1 MVRNQKPEVRSQR
14 LEVKDSPE
22 SGLPYILLFAS
33 SLLFLVGVSTA
44 FSQEIAAKAST
55 DKSEYLVGDYI
66 NYTISISCVRGL
78 KIYPPAFDADS
89 LKNISVIEKGKPEEE
104 EENDKVNVTFKYIL
118 SGYDSTGVTI
128 PPVAVPYQT
137 PGDSTTHFAFT
148 NGVSFV
154 IQTLK
159 VNPQGEIKDIKPP
172 IKIFLNWKLIVFW
185 TLFVLFLAGI
195 MSYSYLL
202 HRKRKVRKQ
211 SAEKAV
217 MLPPYVIALNALDEL
232 EEHKLWQKGMIKEYH
247 STITEII
254 RRYFEDRFNMPAME
268 LPTSEAIEL
277 LSRNR
282 ECEPILGTTYDFL
295 SNADM
300 VKFAKFI
307 PLDSVNEEM
316 MKQAYEIVNKTI
328 PAAEDKTHNS
338 SKSSQN
344 SDYLQVQINRE
355 ERKGAQS

>member
-1 MVRNQKPEVRSQR
+1 MVKDQKIEVRSQR
-14 LEVKDSPE
+14 LEIEDSHK
-22 SGLPYILLFAS
+22 SGLAFILLPA
-33 SLLFLVGVSTA
+33 LLFLFLLGVGTS

-66 NYTISISCVRGL
+66 NYTISISCVKGM

-89 LKNISVIEKGKPEEE
+89 LKNIFVIEKGKPEEE
-104 EENDKVNVTFKYIL
+104 ENDNVNVTFKYIL

-128 PPVAVPYQT
+128 PPVAVPYQA
-137 PGDSTTHFAFT
+137 PGDSTTRFAFT
-148 NGVSFV
+148 NSVSFV

-172 IKIFLNWKLIVFW
+172 MKILLNWKLIVFW
-185 TLFVLFLAGI
+185 TLFVLFLTGI

-202 HRKRKVRKQ
+202 HRKRRVGKQ
-211 SAEKAV
+211 SSENAV
-217 MLPPYVIALNALDEL
+217 KLPPHVVALNALDEL
-232 EEHKLWQKGMIKEYH
+232 QDQKLWQKGMIKEYH

-254 RRYFEDRFNMPAME
+254 RRYFEGRFNMPAME
-268 LPTSEAIEL
+268 VPTSEAIQL
-277 LSRNR
+277 LGRNR

-295 SNADM
+295 SNADL

-328 PAAEDKTHNS
+328 PAVEDKTNIS
-338 SKSSQN
+338 SKSSQD
-344 SDYLQVQINRE
+344 SDYLQAQISRE
-355 ERKGAQS
+355 EHRGVQS